1 MLPKNKRR
9 RTTDSNHPYRKY
21 PNLVQGV
28 TAMYANHIWAADITY
43 VWIYGNVLYLHLITD
58 VYSHAVIG
66 WCLSETMEAI
76 NTKEALLMAV
86 KAAEEATSAER
97 YTTLTEVRN
106 TPATYMLKLLCAT
119 ISGLV

>member
-1 MLPKNKRR
+1 MKLHVLLKSELGEDVTHGRDSFLKLLASEGLMLPKNKRR

-76 NTKEALLMAV
+76 NTKRGIANG
-86 KAAEEATSAER
+86 S
-97 YTTLTEVRN
+97 
-106 TPATYMLKLLCAT
+106 
-119 ISGLV
+119 